1 MQKESWK
8 QQLTHTQFTMFAKQW
23 WCAGAIK
30 TIYQINT
37 RASIQTRIAGALVN
51 VYVRLTDWKKP
62 KTKSNCLI
70 N

>member
-8 QQLTHTQFTMFAKQW
+8 QQLTHAQFTMFAKQW
-23 WCAGAIK
+23 WCAGAIE

-51 VYVRLTDWKKP
+51 VYVRLK
-62 KTKSNCLI
+62 KTKTKGNCLI

>member
-8 QQLTHTQFTMFAKQW
+8 QQLTHAQFTMFAKQW
-23 WCAGAIK
+23 WCAGAIE

-51 VYVRLTDWKKP
+51 VYVRLTDWKKKKP
-62 KTKSNCLI
+62 KVTV
-70 N
+70 

>member
-8 QQLTHTQFTMFAKQW
+8 QQLTHAQFTMFAKQW
-23 WCAGAIK
+23 WCAGAIE

-51 VYVRLTDWKKP
+51 V
-62 KTKSNCLI
+62 
-70 N
+70 